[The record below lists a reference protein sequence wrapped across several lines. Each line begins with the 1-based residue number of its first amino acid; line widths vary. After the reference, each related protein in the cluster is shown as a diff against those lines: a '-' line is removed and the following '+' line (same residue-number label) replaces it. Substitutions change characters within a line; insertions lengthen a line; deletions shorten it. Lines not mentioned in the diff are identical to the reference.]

1 MKGNYYAFNAYKQRN
16 KVYLVFRVETARGYG

>member
-16 KVYLVFRVETARGYG
+16 KMYLVFRVETARGYG